1 MADPVKPP
9 PADDA
14 GRQAWIAEQNKLNA
28 ERRAAEYQQRLAS
41 KPDAAPAEAAPK
53 KQGSW
58 LDRADDL
65 KDKVKKRLYR
75 SRGGRQIRYQGTFA
89 RTRERADDG
98 GRLPAAKS
106 GRARS
111 IKYRRP

>member
-58 LDRADDL
+58 LDRADEL
-65 KDKVKKRLYR
+65 KDKVK
-75 SRGGRQIRYQGTFA
+75 SAFTG
-89 RTRERADDG
+89 
-98 GRLPAAKS
+98 AAEDVKS
-106 GRARS
+106 G
-111 IKYRRP
+111 IKELLPEPGHGPTTVDTYRRQNPGAPEV

>member
-14 GRQAWIAEQNKLNA
+14 GRQAWIAEQNRLNA
-28 ERRAAEYQQRLAS
+28 ERRAAEYQQRYAS
-41 KPDAAPAEAAPK
+41 KPDAAPEAAAAPK

-65 KDKVKKRLYR
+65 KNKVKNAF
-75 SRGGRQIRYQGTFA
+75 S
-89 RTRERADDG
+89 E
-98 GRLPAAKS
+98 AAEGVKS
-106 GRARS
+106 G
-111 IKYRRP
+111 IKELVPEPGHGPTTVDTYRRQNPGAPEV